1 MGRLQHQFQVQA
13 APTALLSKQMVP
25 TMALRLLF
33 GECSGP
39 FGARAYSTLGHHVLA
54 SFRAVPCS
62 LPALPGAVE
71 AWKFSKILASRV
83 AIAIRKRITAL
94 QACKTGRPAAHVS
107 CSPVS
112 FPTFR
117 KRTRLVSCNW
127 QSAFTVN
134 KAFCALPQRCWHMA
148 QATPPPPPPGARRP
162 WRCRARIVSSGRDS
176 ALSHAS
182 DAP

>member
-1 MGRLQHQFQVQA
+1 MPVSGAETLPSLERAQTNKHKLANERSTGNTQQHLTDGETSTPVSGSGCSNS
-13 APTALLSKQMVP
+13 APFRADGP
-25 TMALRLLF
+25 DDGLRLLF

-117 KRTRLVSCNW
+117 KRTRF
-127 QSAFTVN
+127 SAAIGN
-134 KAFCALPQRCWHMA
+134 L
-148 QATPPPPPPGARRP
+148 
-162 WRCRARIVSSGRDS
+162 
-176 ALSHAS
+176 LSR
-182 DAP
+182 